1 MTKHTQCTKLLKA
14 LTRKRGVTSLE
25 AAIDLS
31 ITSIHRRLADLREMG
46 VEYIKRPFVTQDG
59 ARCLRYHATKVPAHL
74 MSQAKRSDV
83 DLFLDGVEA
92 IVRGV
97 SRKARG

>member
-25 AAIDLS
+25 AAQDLF
-31 ITSIHRRLADLREMG
+31 ITSIHRHLADLREMG

-74 MSQAKRSDV
+74 MSQARRTETSCFLAELG
-83 DLFLDGVEA
+83 DL
-92 IVRGV
+92 VRGV